1 MQNTE
6 TLHLLFRIFCVG
18 GLVLTGIAFRY
29 VSKNHDRL
37 FGTDPDVP
45 AETSGSSTYSKT
57 QIYAVLIHL
66 AAFLVMGFFF
76 LH

>member
-6 TLHLLFRIFCVG
+6 TLHLLFRIFCLG
-18 GLVLTGIAFRY
+18 GLLLTALAFRY
-29 VSKNHDRL
+29 VSKNYERL
-37 FGTDPDVP
+37 FGVDPDVP

-66 AAFLVMGFFF
+66 AVFLVMGFFF